1 MTKKV
6 PHVDLLTATGD
17 AGTCFIFHR
26 RRADLKTI
34 WPGVDPPFDSRIT
47 YNKTMSLRIVY
58 SQDFSIQPRYRKK
71 TGITQ
76 DEHDRNVRRLK
87 MFDRASVMSANEEA
101 GAGGEQPNKKDNP
114 PHNTQRANEDTG
126 SHASAASSSADRL
139 PSYSE
144 SSEPGSAP
152 PAYSACPLS
161 D

>member
-1 MTKKV
+1 
-6 PHVDLLTATGD
+6 
-17 AGTCFIFHR
+17 
-26 RRADLKTI
+26 
-34 WPGVDPPFDSRIT
+34 
-47 YNKTMSLRIVY
+47 MSLRIVY
-58 SQDFSIQPRYRKK
+58 SQDFSIQPRYLKK

-87 MFDRASVMSANEEA
+87 MFDRASVMSATEEG
-101 GAGGEQPNKKDNP
+101 GAGGEQTQKTDTL
-114 PHNTQRANEDTG
+114 PHNTQQANEATG
-126 SHASAASSSADRL
+126 NHVSVASSSADRL

>member
-1 MTKKV
+1 
-6 PHVDLLTATGD
+6 
-17 AGTCFIFHR
+17 
-26 RRADLKTI
+26 
-34 WPGVDPPFDSRIT
+34 
-47 YNKTMSLRIVY
+47 MSLRIVY

-87 MFDRASVMSANEEA
+87 MFDRASVMSAAEEGVA
-101 GAGGEQPNKKDNP
+101 GDEQSNKTDTQ
-114 PHNTQRANEDTG
+114 PHNTQRASEDTG
-126 SHASAASSSADRL
+126 NHVSAASSSSTDRL

-152 PAYSACPLS
+152 PAYSVHPLS